1 MTDSPVANLN
11 PITKIFAILCFGISA
26 LVWPD
31 FTMGLLIIILL
42 FIISAIARILRSF
55 TKIMFGFGIPVSIML
70 LFFQPKE

>member
-11 PITKIFAILCFGISA
+11 PITKILAILCFGISA

-42 FIISAIARILRSF
+42 LSLIHI
-55 TKIMFGFGIPVSIML
+55 
-70 LFFQPKE
+70 